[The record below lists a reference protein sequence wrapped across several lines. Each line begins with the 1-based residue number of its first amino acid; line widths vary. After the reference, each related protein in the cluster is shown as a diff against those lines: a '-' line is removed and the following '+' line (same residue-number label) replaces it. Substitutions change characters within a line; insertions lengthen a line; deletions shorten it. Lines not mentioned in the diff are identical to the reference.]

1 MSVYQLHIPRKTRH
15 TTHIDGFPSK
25 VRIIRERH
33 PLQGQTLELLG
44 WNHRNDS
51 LHLTLVLPDG
61 TRSFI
66 PAEWTDLDIPDI
78 QNRQSANR
86 PLTKTVLGSIC
97 HLLHARKI
105 VDALL
110 CKMDSSKHVPT
121 NTSKEEYKRASTTG
135 PLARPAQSASGAGHL
150 AKPRPAAAS
159 KAHRSIGQ
167 AD

>member
-1 MSVYQLHIPRKTRH
+1 
-15 TTHIDGFPSK
+15 
-25 VRIIRERH
+25 
-33 PLQGQTLELLG
+33 LQGQSLEVLG

-66 PAEWTDLDIPDI
+66 PAHWTDLDIADI
-78 QNRQSANR
+78 QNRQSKNR
-86 PLTKTVLGSIC
+86 RPTKKVLGSIC

-110 CKMDSSKHVPT
+110 CKIDP
-121 NTSKEEYKRASTTG
+121 SKEENNRASTTE
-135 PLARPAQSASGAGHL
+135 PLAPPAQSTSDAGHM
-150 AKPRPAAAS
+150 AKPQPTTAS

-167 AD
+167 AYSQSGVSTKSQPSSGEKA

>member
-1 MSVYQLHIPRKTRH
+1 
-15 TTHIDGFPSK
+15 
-25 VRIIRERH
+25 
-33 PLQGQTLELLG
+33 LQGQTLELLG

-66 PAEWTDLDIPDI
+66 PAQWTDLDITDT
-78 QNRQSANR
+78 QNRQFTNR
-86 PLTKTVLGSIC
+86 RPAEKVLGSIC

-110 CKMDSSKHVPT
+110 CKIDP
-121 NTSKEEYKRASTTG
+121 SKEENNRASTTE
-135 PLARPAQSASGAGHL
+135 PLAPPAQSASGAGHM
-150 AKPRPAAAS
+150 AKPRQTTAS

-167 AD
+167 ADSQSGLSKRSQPNSGEKA